1 MATALIACFD
11 KLSPLQT
18 RQFRLSRTRWASHD
32 EKAKTP
38 TLRWGFSR
46 NSGGDLLSQE
56 ETSKYH
62 RRGWA

>member
-1 MATALIACFD
+1 MATALITCFD

-18 RQFRLSRTRWASHD
+18 RQLHFATTRWVSRD

-46 NSGGDLLSQE
+46 NPGGDLLSQE